1 MGWGILLVQK
11 AYYSLYD
18 LKCFGGFW
26 GFIHIVGFVEG
37 DCLFCTMVNYHQ
49 TTMWE
54 NMFNLFPTILSR
66 SDPIQVFHIHSF
78 LPGRSAWQMLF
89 AEKPS
94 THWIR
99 IRSILCVENKLQ
111 GCFFSGLLRIMM
123 HPLGCPP
130 FPVILAN
137 EGVLG
142 SPWWLVL
149 GRGTTQ
155 YILEELAKQWMPVVK
170 WTWRLKICIF
180 GRMPASK
187 NGRERQNELFG
198 VGAFNWMNKV
208 KLNSHFFFCILTFT
222 VLWV

>member
-11 AYYSLYD
+11 AYYSLYE

-26 GFIHIVGFVEG
+26 GFIHIVGFFEG

-111 GCFFSGLLRIMM
+111 GCFFFWLTQNHDASFGL
-123 HPLGCPP
+123 
-130 FPVILAN
+130 
-137 EGVLG
+137 
-142 SPWWLVL
+142 SPIPSNTGKWRCI
-149 GRGTTQ
+149 G
-155 YILEELAKQWMPVVK
+155 IPVVTSTGK
-170 WTWRLKICIF
+170 GDNPIYTW
-180 GRMPASK
+180 GVSK
-187 NGRERQNELFG
+187 AVN
-198 VGAFNWMNKV
+198 A
-208 KLNSHFFFCILTFT
+208 CC
-222 VLWV
+222 